1 MTVLVL
7 KYPKYTEKCCIF
19 VERHHDNTMKLRI
32 FFISAISA
40 LLCTSHVAYAQPPV
54 PDYVVF
60 AGDTVRLDTGD
71 LRERMDREL
80 VTFCYMHT
88 NSTLMIKRANRYF
101 PQIEPLLKVSGV
113 PDDLKYLMVIES
125 NVDPKAVSAAGAA
138 GLWQFMK
145 ATAKEYGLV
154 VNDEVDERYN
164 IEKETL
170 AACKYLKTAY
180 ARYGDW
186 MTVAASYNAGQAGI
200 SKRLSDQRQK
210 SAMDLWLTEETS
222 RYMFRILAAKIY
234 FQNPA
239 AFGFTFTAET
249 LYPYIP
255 PIEEVKV
262 DGPIES
268 LVDFAEKHGVSY
280 YDVKRANLWL
290 RDSKLVNKE
299 HNTYLIAIP
308 DLEAEKYDPSKTEV
322 HSRAWVRQAS
332 FGLSRP

>member
-1 MTVLVL
+1 
-7 KYPKYTEKCCIF
+7 
-19 VERHHDNTMKLRI
+19 MKLK
-32 FFISAISA
+32 FFFLTVISA
-40 LLCTSHVAYAQPPV
+40 LLCSSYISFAQPPV

-60 AGDTVRLDTGD
+60 AGDTVKFDKGD

-125 NVDPKAVSAAGAA
+125 NVDPKAVSSAGAA

-154 VNDEVDERYN
+154 VDSEVDERYN
-164 IEKETL
+164 IEKETI
-170 AACKYLKTAY
+170 AACKYLKAAY
-180 ARYGDW
+180 AKYGDW

-200 SKRLSDQRQK
+200 SKRLTDQRQK
-210 SAMDLWLTEETS
+210 SAMDLWLTDETA
-222 RYMFRILAAKIY
+222 RYMFRILAAKLY
-234 FQNPA
+234 FENPS
-239 AFGFTFTAET
+239 AFGFTFTKES
-249 LYPYIP
+249 LYPFIP
-255 PIEEVKV
+255 VKEEVKV
-262 DGPIES
+262 EGPVDN

-280 YDVKRANLWL
+280 YQLKSANLWL

-299 HNTYLIAIP
+299 HRTYLIAIP
-308 DLEAEKYDPSKTEV
+308 DIEAEKYDPSETAV
-322 HSRAWVRQAS
+322 HNRAWVKQTS
-332 FGLSRP
+332 FGLPKP